1 MIESGIGLRDF
12 YEILGIERNAS
23 SREIKKAYRAKA
35 KEYHPDLNPG
45 DKEAEQQF
53 KEVSLAYEVLSD
65 DTKRKN
71 YDLYGEDSLK
81 DGFAGAGGF
90 GGFGDIFGDLFDIF
104 GGGFSGNYASGHQ
117 KAPRKGDDIRADIL
131 LEFKEAIF
139 GCEKDVTV
147 RRVETCRSCDGS
159 GAEEGTEKHQCKT
172 CHGTG
177 QVRESR
183 QSPFGQMVQVVPCPD
198 CQGTGEIIE
207 KPCSHCHGTGKEIF
221 SRKIHVHIPK
231 GVNNKSILSMPGE
244 GNHGENGGPAGDLY
258 IYISVKEDP
267 IFHRRG
273 YDIQIDLP
281 VSYMDAVLGATIEV
295 PTLDSIESF
304 DLPAGTVGGKVFT
317 LYEKGVPKLQSPGRG
332 NFHFKVEIIVPQ
344 KISKRQ
350 RELLEELRGES
361 PSEAKVER
369 KGFFDRVKEWFED

>member
-1 MIESGIGLRDF
+1 MRDF
-12 YEILGIERNAS
+12 YEILGIKKEATQ
-23 SREIKKAYRAKA
+23 REIKKAYRIQAK
-35 KEYHPDLNPG
+35 KYHPDLNPG

-65 DTKRKN
+65 ESKRQN

-81 DGFAGAGGF
+81 DGFAGQGGF

-104 GGGFSGNYASGHQ
+104 GGGFSGNYASNNQ
-117 KAPRKGDDIRADIL
+117 KVPKRGGDIRADVQL
-131 LEFKEAIF
+131 DFKEAVF
-139 GCEKDVTV
+139 GCEKDVNI
-147 RRVETCRSCDGS
+147 RRTETCRSCQGS
-159 GAEEGTEKHQCKT
+159 GAEEGTEIHKCER
-172 CHGTG
+172 CHGSG

-183 QSPFGQMVQVVPCPD
+183 QSPFGRVVQVVPCPD
-198 CQGTGEIIE
+198 CQGKGEVIE
-207 KPCSHCHGTGKEIF
+207 TPCSYCHGSGREIF

-267 IFHRRG
+267 IFKRKGH
-273 YDIQIDLP
+273 DIYIDLP
-281 VSYMDAVLGATIEV
+281 VSYMDAVLGAKIEV

-304 DLPAGTVGGKVFT
+304 DLPPGTVGGKIFS
-317 LYEKGVPKLQSPGRG
+317 LPGKGVPKLQSVGRG
-332 NFHFKVEIIVPQ
+332 DFYFRVEIIVPQ

-361 PSEAKVER
+361 PSEAKTER
-369 KGFFDRVKEWFED
+369 KGFFDRVKEWFEE